1 MLTELLESDAG
12 VAVARLSSL
21 LHVEGTD
28 MEVVPV
34 DVASVVKEGVYFG
47 RCTGAVRRVRR
58 TIHKPSLAV
67 LFASDVESC
76 RPVPLNGTGGRSQAP
91 RSRPRPIILAL
102 LPRHPTSTE

>member
-76 RPVPLNGTGGRSQAP
+76 RPVPLNGTGGRSP

>member
-47 RCTGAVRRVRR
+47 RCTGAVRRVRCGAQFTNR
-58 TIHKPSLAV
+58 LSL
-67 LFASDVESC
+67 SC
-76 RPVPLNGTGGRSQAP
+76 LPPM
-91 RSRPRPIILAL
+91 SRVVDRF
-102 LPRHPTSTE
+102 R

>member
-47 RCTGAVRRVRR
+47 RCTGAVRRVRCGD
-58 TIHKPSLAV
+58 L
-67 LFASDVESC
+67 
-76 RPVPLNGTGGRSQAP
+76 SQEYAAIF
-91 RSRPRPIILAL
+91 RGMTTAAHQHSGL
-102 LPRHPTSTE
+102 T